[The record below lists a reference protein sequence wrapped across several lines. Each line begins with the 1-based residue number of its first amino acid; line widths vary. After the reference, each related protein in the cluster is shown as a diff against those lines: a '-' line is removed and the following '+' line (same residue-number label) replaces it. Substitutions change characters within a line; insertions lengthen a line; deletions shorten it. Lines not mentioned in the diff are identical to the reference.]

1 MSSSNQTVDTSGNV
15 LTLTRTFDAPRSLVF
30 EAYSTCEHLKN
41 WWGPRSWPM
50 VECSME
56 FRVGGR
62 WHYCLRGPNAGDASW
77 GMAVFEEIVR
87 PERLVYFD
95 SFADEDGNVNENM
108 PRTRSV
114 LEFTDLGMSTRV
126 TMTATYPSDADLKTV
141 LDMGMIAGITETLDR
156 LDEHLAALV

>member
-77 GMAVFEEIVR
+77 GMAVYEEIVR

-95 SFADEDGNVNENM
+95 SFADVAKAWIAAEGQPAAQRWPGMRAVARSQNEHR
-108 PRTRSV
+108 P
-114 LEFTDLGMSTRV
+114 G
-126 TMTATYPSDADLKTV
+126 P
-141 LDMGMIAGITETLDR
+141 
-156 LDEHLAALV
+156 